1 MEVNGPGSV
10 SGASPLKPIPP
21 EVQAPKP
28 EQSLPA
34 PTQDEVEISSAGKML
49 DKLNQSSEVHAER
62 LAQIKAAI
70 DAGEYETSAKLEAAV
85 QKLLDEI
92 GVDGE

>member
-1 MEVNGPGSV
+1 MEVTGPGSV
-10 SGASPLKPIPP
+10 SGALPIKPTPP
-21 EVQAPKP
+21 GAQAPKP
-28 EQSLPA
+28 EQTKPVPA
-34 PTQDEVEISSAGKML
+34 GDEVEISSAGKML
-49 DKLNQSSEVHAER
+49 DKLNQSPEVHAER

-70 DAGEYETSAKLEAAV
+70 QAGEYETSAKLEAAV